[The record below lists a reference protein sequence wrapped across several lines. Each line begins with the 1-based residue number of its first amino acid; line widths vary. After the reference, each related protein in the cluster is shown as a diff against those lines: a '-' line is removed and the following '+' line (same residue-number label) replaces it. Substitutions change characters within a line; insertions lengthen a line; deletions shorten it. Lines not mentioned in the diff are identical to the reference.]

1 MKKLSSNKGITLTA
15 LVITIILLLILVSIV
30 VYNSLDG
37 LRSNIDNANKN
48 KLLSE
53 IQMVQNI
60 ALQQYN
66 TFLTTKD
73 TSLLVG
79 DSATGLESS
88 TSLFFDLCTQLDITL
103 DSDYYLLEKND
114 LAGLGISNAEDQ
126 YIVNYVTG
134 EVMNYTTPFT
144 YDSEPVYLEGRIIE
158 RRRNNK

>member
-1 MKKLSSNKGITLTA
+1 MKKLCSNNGLTLIA
-15 LVITIILLLILVSIV
+15 LVITILILAIISMLIFGTMGE
-30 VYNSLDG
+30 LQ
-37 LRSNIDNANKN
+37 SNLDNANKN